1 MARVIPPAAPLLI
14 LTWVGTLAHQFGGIA
29 WAGTVAGLALA
40 AFLLVELPRA
50 SRAARLLFAG
60 MTGAGLVALA
70 FTPDPLGTLFESWRR
85 GASYVA
91 FFLAL
96 SVLRDAAERSP
107 LVRRC
112 GRHLVAQPPGR
123 RYAAL
128 AAGGHVYSIILSY
141 GAIDLFGAMVTRA
154 NTLAAAGGS
163 SEVQR
168 IRLKRMMLAVYRGF
182 AAMNCW
188 SPLNIMT
195 AVVSSAVPGA
205 RFGLLIPL
213 AFGVAVVILAAGWAV
228 DRASAAR
235 LATRGGTRPAT
246 EERWSIHMRIVA
258 LVLCVFAAAE
268 IVGHVFHTSLVMG
281 VTAAVPAFGIVWM
294 VVQAARY
301 GWLAALGTLPR
312 RLRLFLRR
320 LPSFRGEATVLGCG
334 GFLAGAL
341 AASLPVLGA
350 SDLLTAAALP
360 PLLVL
365 FAIPT
370 LVLVTGQLGLNPIV
384 LIGAVGAAIPDPQAM
399 GIAPS
404 VLAFACMLGWGI
416 GANSTPMSASAITT
430 ARWAGA
436 SPWTIA
442 TIWNGPLTLIALAIV
457 WVALLVAHLLMPA

>member
-1 MARVIPPAAPLLI
+1 MIPPSAPLLV
-14 LTWVGTLAHQFGGIA
+14 LAWVGTLVHQFAGLA
-29 WAGTVAGLALA
+29 WAGTLAGIALA
-40 AFLLVELPRA
+40 VFLVVELPNA

-70 FTPDPLGTLFESWRR
+70 LAPDPLGTFLESWRR

-128 AAGGHVYSIILSY
+128 TAGGHVYSIILSY
-141 GAIDLFGAMVTRA
+141 GAIDLFGAMVARA
-154 NTLAAAGGS
+154 NTLASAGGS

-213 AFGVAVVILAAGWAV
+213 AFGVAVTMLAAGWAV

-235 LATRGGTRPAT
+235 LATRGGVRPAT
-246 EERWSIHMRIVA
+246 VERWSIHLRIVL
-258 LVLCVFAAAE
+258 LVLFVFAAAE
-268 IVGHVFHTSLVMG
+268 IVGHAFGTSLVVG
-281 VTAAVPAFGIVWM
+281 VTAAVPVVGIGWM

-301 GWLAALGTLPR
+301 GWLAAFGTLPR
-312 RLRLFLRR
+312 RLGLFLRR
-320 LPSFRGEATVLGCG
+320 IPNFRGEATVLGCG

-341 AASLPVLGA
+341 SAALPGLGA
-350 SDLLTAAALP
+350 PEMLAAAAPP

-370 LVLVTGQLGLNPIV
+370 LVLLTGQLGLNPIV
-384 LIGAVGAAIPDPQAM
+384 IIGAVGAAIPDPQAM

-404 VLAFACMLGWGI
+404 VLAFACMLGWGV
-416 GANSTPMSASAITT
+416 GANATPMSASAITT

-436 SPWTIA
+436 TPWTIA
-442 TIWNGPLTLIALAIV
+442 TVWNGPLTLIALVIACAAV
-457 WVALLVAHLLMPA
+457 LAAHLLMPV